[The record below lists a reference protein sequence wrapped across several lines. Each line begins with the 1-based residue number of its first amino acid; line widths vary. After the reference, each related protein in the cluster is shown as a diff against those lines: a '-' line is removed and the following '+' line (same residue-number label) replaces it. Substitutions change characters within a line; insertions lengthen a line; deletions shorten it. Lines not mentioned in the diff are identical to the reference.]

1 MSKKITIPTDRG
13 NPFVVMVNGTKHIYP
28 PGKTVE
34 VPDGVALE
42 IEEVDRWDDKYEK
55 PVTPPISSDAV
66 LAEAKKYTDS
76 QRLAYE
82 ETKVT
87 KRADFV
93 VPAGQGNYDGEEMVI
108 DAQFAIENGV
118 LYTVTINGKSF
129 ETYGG
134 EDSRGTYIKIVENEA
149 PVLEA
154 YFVSPHFYVRS
165 ADPNGQGSDV
175 DRNITV
181 DKKETIIHAIDGKYL
196 PVGGVGYEET
206 KPKLADF
213 VMPAGK
219 GGSSSAYIKAPFK
232 FSDGD
237 NSEKTYSI
245 TVNGKT
251 YELTGRKG
259 DTFAI
264 GDYNLENEPHLYIE
278 EYPDYNLWNVYVYD
292 PNGLTDIVDRHI
304 VITEKA
310 IIHFTEAPAFGSM
323 CLPVI
328 DLSIGTQLS
337 GTSVHWLPL
346 ESGVNA
352 MLDKVLENN
361 LPFVLK
367 LQVNFEGRL
376 LRCNRILGFID
387 TNGYITCEFFEV
399 GFSYIS
405 RSMRAGFYRNRNGDG
420 KWEIAISF
428 PA

>member
-82 ETKVT
+82 ETTVT
-87 KRADFV
+87 KRADFA
-93 VPAGQGNYDGEEMVI
+93 VPAGQGSYDGEEMVI
-108 DAQFAIENGV
+108 EAPCTIENGK
-118 LYTVTINGKSF
+118 LYVVTINGKSF

-154 YFVSPHFYVRS
+154 YFVSPRFYVRS
-165 ADPNGQGSDV
+165 TDPNGQGSDV
-175 DRNITV
+175 DRNITI
-181 DKKETIIHAIDGKYL
+181 DERETIIHAIDGKFL

-206 KPKLADF
+206 KPKLSDF

-219 GGSSSAYIKAPFK
+219 GGSSSAYIKAPFL
-232 FSDGD
+232 FTAGD
-237 NSEKTYSI
+237 NSEKTYSV

-278 EYPDYNLWNVYVYD
+278 EYADYNLWNIYVYD
-292 PNGLTDIVDRHI
+292 PDGLTDIVERHI
-304 VITEKA
+304 VIAEKPVVHT
-310 IIHFTEAPAFGSM
+310 IDPKFLPGV

-328 DLSIGTQLS
+328 DVGELPDNLYDFTPEQNAIMNSIAET
-337 GTSVHWLPL
+337 
-346 ESGVNA
+346 E
-352 MLDKVLENN
+352 M
-361 LPFVLK
+361 PFIFK
-367 LQVNFEGRL
+367 GSLQ
-376 LRCNRILGFID
+376 
-387 TNGYITCEFFEV
+387 NGYARFCCVMNYSRYANDMEYKSVTGGGYAHLFHTN
-399 GFSYIS
+399 IS
-405 RSMRAGFYRNRNGDG
+405 IRNSDDG
-420 KWEIAISF
+420 WYCICNVSPNA
-428 PA
+428 

>member
-82 ETKVT
+82 ETTVT
-87 KRADFV
+87 KLKGFV
-93 VPAGQGNYDGEEMVI
+93 VPAGQGSYDGEEMVI

-165 ADPNGQGSDV
+165 TDPNGQGSDV

-196 PVGGVGYEET
+196 PAGSFGYEET
-206 KPKLADF
+206 VPTLADF
-213 VMPAGK
+213 VLPAGK
-219 GGSSSAYIKAPFK
+219 GGSSSAYVKAPFL
-232 FSDGD
+232 FTEGD
-237 NSEKTYSI
+237 NWEKTYSI

-251 YELTGRKG
+251 YVLTGKKKSE
-259 DTFAI
+259 TFEI
-264 GDYNLENEPHLYIE
+264 GNYNLEVEPHLYIE
-278 EYPDYNLWNVYVYD
+278 EYPEYNLWNVYVYD
-292 PNGLTDIVDRHI
+292 PNGLTDTVDRHI
-304 VITEKA
+304 VITEK
-310 IIHFTEAPAFGSM
+310 PAVHTIDPKFLPGV
-323 CLPVI
+323 CLPVLDFTSRDAYDI
-328 DLSIGTQLS
+328 EGEITDAETIQLLNELADS
-337 GTSVHWLPL
+337 DT
-346 ESGVNA
+346 
-352 MLDKVLENN
+352 
-361 LPFVLK
+361 PFILK
-367 LQVNFEGRL
+367 YYVYDYHISAFMCSYRTN
-376 LRCNRILGFID
+376 
-387 TNGYITCEFFEV
+387 NGYVQF
-399 GFSYIS
+399 GASYHYTQFNAAYIRRLANS
-405 RSMRAGFYRNRNGDG
+405 DTWIFGLNN
-420 KWEIAISF
+420 
-428 PA
+428 